1 MFIVIEG
8 IDGAGC
14 ETQAK
19 NLTKYL
25 EKSNIPYS
33 FLKYPDYERNIGKLI
48 QEFMYRNKN
57 LSAENQ
63 FLVYSL
69 QFLMD
74 KETIAKDRKNKVVVA
89 DRYFTTALCFQT
101 IAGVKLEKALRF
113 ADDFGMEKPDVVF
126 YVNVRPDIAI
136 QRKSGEPKEKNRNE
150 KDFELTRK
158 TYAQYEKLVKDQ
170 VWTKWV
176 NVDGER
182 GVDEITEEIYIKITK
197 YTNDK

>member
-19 NLTKYL
+19 NLTKFL
-25 EKSNIPYS
+25 EKDAIAHS

-74 KETIAKDRKNKVVVA
+74 KETIAKDRKDKVVIA

-113 ADDFGMEKPDVVF
+113 ADDFGVEKPDMVF
-126 YVNVRPDIAI
+126 YINVRPDIAI
-136 QRKSGEPKEKNRNE
+136 QRKSGEAKEKNRNE

-158 TYAQYEKLVKDQ
+158 TYAQYEKLVQDQ

-176 NVDGER
+176 NINGEQDIDS
-182 GVDEITEEIYIKITK
+182 VTKDIYNVLRKLV
-197 YTNDK
+197 